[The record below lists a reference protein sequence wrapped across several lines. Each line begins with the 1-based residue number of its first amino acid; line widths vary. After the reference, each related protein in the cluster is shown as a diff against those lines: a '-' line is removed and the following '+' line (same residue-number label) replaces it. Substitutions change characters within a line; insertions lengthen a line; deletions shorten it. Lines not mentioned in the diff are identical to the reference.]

1 MPLCDVQLIIVRHA
15 IAYERDALRWPD
27 DRDRPLTPDGEAKF
41 RRAARG
47 IGRVSGSIDT
57 VLCSPLVRAWRTAE
71 ILTDEAGWPEPL
83 VFESL
88 EPERSAADVAA
99 ALMPH
104 RMRDTVA
111 LVGHEP
117 LLGELV
123 SFLLTGSDSGSAFPL
138 KKGAVAA
145 VDVDGDIPNG
155 SSLRYLLTPKIERAI
170 KSS

>member
-1 MPLCDVQLIIVRHA
+1 MQLIVVRHA
-15 IAYERDALRWPD
+15 IAYERDAVRWPD
-27 DRDRPLTPDGEAKF
+27 DRDRPLTPEGETKF
-41 RRAARG
+41 RKAAQG
-47 IGRVSGSIDT
+47 IGRVAGNVDT

-71 ILTDEAGWPEPL
+71 ILSEEAGWPSPL
-83 VFESL
+83 VFDAL

-117 LLGELV
+117 LLGEMI
-123 SFLLTGSDSGSAFPL
+123 SFLVTGSASRGAFPL
-138 KKGAVAA
+138 KKGAAA
-145 VDVDGDIPNG
+145 SVDVYGDIPNG

-170 KSS
+170 KS